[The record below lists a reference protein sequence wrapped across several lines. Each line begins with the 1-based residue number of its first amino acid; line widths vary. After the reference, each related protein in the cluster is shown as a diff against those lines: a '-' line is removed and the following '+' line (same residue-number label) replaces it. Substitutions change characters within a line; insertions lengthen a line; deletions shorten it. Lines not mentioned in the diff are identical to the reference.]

1 MYFSFKLVEQKKNI
15 YPGESCSM
23 RVNKEYVFQMKLE
36 LWDAAMSSLRH
47 VLRIEPNNEKALYRK
62 SKILAEKGCVEEA
75 IGALRRCTR
84 HGHLF
89 ILGVFLH
96 SLCYNKNLLNLVN
109 FVKISRNASGHLNW
123 HFG

>member
-1 MYFSFKLVEQKKNI
+1 
-15 YPGESCSM
+15 
-23 RVNKEYVFQMKLE
+23 MKLE
-36 LWDAAMSSLRH
+36 LWDAAMSSLRQ

-62 SKILAEKGCVEEA
+62 SKILAEKGLVEEA

-89 ILGVFLH
+89 IWGIFLH
-96 SLCYNKNLLNLVN
+96 SLCNKNLLNLVN
-109 FVKISRNASGHLNW
+109 FVKISRSASGHLNL